1 MEGTQWIVRTIYTD
15 VSGKRT
21 QSWSFLDSRK
31 QLLNTRIEAAPEY
44 DPRKRPWYG
53 AAVSSG
59 KAVLSDVY
67 IFNSL
72 QKPGITASHALM
84 KGPGVVGVDMTLS
97 DLSQF
102 VSDQEMSENN
112 VMCIFDNKNRIIAL
126 PNTFKGVPLLS
137 DVSKVPSDA
146 VQSLFDDQKK
156 SDFYAVSRK
165 LLQDGPEFS
174 IGIAAPKSDFTHT
187 YRDMQQ
193 KIFFIIPASL
203 VVFVP
208 LMFFFSQRLARRVKY
223 LAQDAKK
230 IKNGDFS
237 HPERNKTKTIELWV
251 LEQSFYDMRDALFA
265 AEQLRLKQLKEHNE
279 MEQYI
284 QEFQASME
292 TVLQGLD
299 SADSAMKETSLEMQ
313 TIAQHTKQKSSSVST
328 SFEVTSSNVETVAG
342 AAEKLSN
349 SIAEIAAQ
357 VSEATESTTKAVN
370 GANDTSE
377 KIRILEDN
385 VSQITRQVYM
395 INDIA
400 EQTNILALNATVEA
414 ARAGEAGKGFAVVAG
429 EVKTLASQTSQATEE
444 ISRQIDTIQ
453 TSTNAS
459 VQAIS
464 GVSSTIEEVQA
475 ISSAIATAMEHQ
487 RTTTA
492 EIARNVEQAASE
504 TRNVSTEI
512 QHLQE
517 TAERSETAS
526 NEIDAAARN
535 LSSRVR
541 RGGIPW

>member
-1 MEGTQWIVRTIYTD
+1 
-15 VSGKRT
+15 
-21 QSWSFLDSRK
+21 
-31 QLLNTRIEAAPEY
+31 
-44 DPRKRPWYG
+44 
-53 AAVSSG
+53 
-59 KAVLSDVY
+59 
-67 IFNSL
+67 
-72 QKPGITASHALM
+72 
-84 KGPGVVGVDMTLS
+84 
-97 DLSQF
+97 
-102 VSDQEMSENN
+102 
-112 VMCIFDNKNRIIAL
+112 
-126 PNTFKGVPLLS
+126 
-137 DVSKVPSDA
+137 
-146 VQSLFDDQKK
+146 
-156 SDFYAVSRK
+156 
-165 LLQDGPEFS
+165 
-174 IGIAAPKSDFTHT
+174 
-187 YRDMQQ
+187 MQQ
-193 KIFFIIPASL
+193 KIFFIILASL

-230 IKNGDFS
+230 IKNRDFS
-237 HPERNKTKTIELWV
+237 HPERDKTKIIELWV

-492 EIARNVEQAASE
+492 EIARNAEQAASE
-504 TRNVSTEI
+504 TQNVSTEI

-526 NEIDAAARN
+526 NEIDTAARN
-535 LSSRVR
+535 LSSLGETLRNTLVKFLSQVNASQD
-541 RGGIPW
+541 